1 MATGT
6 KTEAIGEDQ
15 IPGTGPGHGEHPTEG
30 KYWKIFFI
38 LFAITAVEVLLY
50 YKSVPGVHF
59 NNAVLLIL
67 AGAKFIIV
75 AAYFMHLKFD
85 SRILRRLFITGFV
98 LAVSVYVAYLLTMGV
113 FIDPPNRR
121 Q

>member
-1 MATGT
+1 MAT
-6 KTEAIGEDQ
+6 KTETEPIGEDHAV
-15 IPGTGPGHGEHPTEG
+15 PGTGPTHGEHPTEG

-75 AAYFMHLKFD
+75 AGYFMHLKFD

-98 LAVSVYVAYLLTMGV
+98 LATFCYMAYLLTLGV
-113 FIDPPNRR
+113 FL
-121 Q
+121 